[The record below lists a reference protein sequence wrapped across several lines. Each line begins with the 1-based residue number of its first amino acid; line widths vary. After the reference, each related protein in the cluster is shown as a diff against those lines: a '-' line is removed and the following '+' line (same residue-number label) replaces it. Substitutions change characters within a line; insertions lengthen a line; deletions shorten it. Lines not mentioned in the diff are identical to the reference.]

1 MKLEP
6 WEPDLRTLYLRWQ
19 EQEIDL
25 QPGFQ
30 RGIAWNRQKQQRLID
45 TLLRGWSIP
54 PIHVLVG
61 PDERLEVLDGQ
72 QRLHALFE
80 FIEGKF
86 RIAPFEPEDESLANY
101 VGKRFNQL
109 PPDIQRRIHNYK
121 ISTYRL
127 YEYKPEEP
135 YELFFRLNLPT
146 GLTQAEKRNAL
157 FGPGRGQVR
166 ELVDHAATSG
176 NWSSGAVGFGNTRM
190 AYDDTLSRV
199 CLHVERRSLRMSV
212 SASEIERVY
221 RSDEGFSDQTVEVV
235 GAAIEQLAPALGQRT
250 ANWRLNK
257 ATLSSWLL
265 VAARQEIRQDLK
277 IVDLTQL
284 VDFVE
289 VGRLEAR
296 SASPHRSTEHKDWR
310 IRAYLDLYNDR
321 ASLRVTDALS
331 VVARDVSIWR
341 LATIVQS
348 HASDAAAFKALVDP
362 LRQVEL
368 DRELFEFEVLESL
381 DRLSA
386 WSLLS

>member
-19 EQEIDL
+19 EEELDL

-54 PIHVLVG
+54 PIHVLVDHQEG
-61 PDERLEVLDGQ
+61 LEVLDGQ

-86 RIAPFEPEDESLANY
+86 RIAPFEPEDESLADY
-101 VGKRFNQL
+101 VGKRFGQL
-109 PPDIQRRIHNYK
+109 PIEAQRRIYNYK

-127 YEYKPEEP
+127 YEYRPEEP

-166 ELVDHAATSG
+166 GLVEYASTSG
-176 NWSSGAVGFGNTRM
+176 NWNSGAVGFGNTRM

-199 CLHVERRSLRMSV
+199 CLHVERRSLRLSV
-212 SASEIERVY
+212 AASEIERVY

-235 GAAIEQLAPALGQRT
+235 QAAIKRLAPALESRT
-250 ANWRLNK
+250 AGWRLNK

-265 VAARQEIRQDLK
+265 VAARQEFRQELRLLDLAG
-277 IVDLTQL
+277 L
-284 VDFVE
+284 VDYIE
-289 VGRLEAR
+289 IGRLDAR
-296 SASPHRSTEHKDWR
+296 NAFHHRAAELHDWR
-310 IRAYLDLYNDR
+310 LRAYLDLYNDR

-331 VVARDVSIWR
+331 VLARDASIWR
-341 LATIVQS
+341 LATIVQPKIADLDCLS
-348 HASDAAAFKALVDP
+348 PLVEP
-362 LRQVEL
+362 LRSIES
-368 DRELFEFEVLESL
+368 DKSTFEYEVLESL
-381 DRLSA
+381 DRLA
-386 WSLLS
+386 NWSSLS